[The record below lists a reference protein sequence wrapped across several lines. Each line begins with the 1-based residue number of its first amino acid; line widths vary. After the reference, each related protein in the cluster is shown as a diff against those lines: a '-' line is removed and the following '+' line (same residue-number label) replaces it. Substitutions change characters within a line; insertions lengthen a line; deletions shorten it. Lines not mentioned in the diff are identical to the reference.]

1 MMAAARKGISSMGPE
16 KETPPKGTGDA
27 AFVSGVEDTSSTPS
41 QPSAEATVPA
51 RPRKL
56 VALHWLTVLCVI
68 TAVTFILTRDQV
80 DGKAMRQWLLEGHR
94 HFGLFV
100 LMLFLARVVIRI
112 RLGKLPHDN
121 QLPRVTRVLAGLT
134 HVALYAL
141 LLTLPMLGWA
151 LSSAEGKPVHLFG
164 LTLPA
169 LVSADE
175 DLADTLQAW
184 HLNAAWVLL
193 GLVSLHVAA
202 ALWHHFVLRDE
213 VLRRMLPRRRR

>member
-1 MMAAARKGISSMGPE
+1 MVVTHKGISSMGPE
-16 KETPPKGTGDA
+16 KQTPPRGSAEA
-27 AFVSGVEDTSSTPS
+27 AFVAETGDTSS
-41 QPSAEATVPA
+41 QPSFRTTEAWVPA

-56 VALHWLTVLCVI
+56 VALHWLTVLCVV
-68 TAVTFILTRDQV
+68 AAATFILTRDEV
-80 DGKAMRQWLLEGHR
+80 DGKAVRQWLLEGHR

-100 LMLFLARVVIRI
+100 LLLFFARVVIRI

-121 QLPRVTRVLAGLT
+121 QASRVVRILAGLT
-134 HVALYAL
+134 HIALYAL
-141 LLTLPMLGWA
+141 LIGLPLLGWA
-151 LSSAEGKPVHLFG
+151 LSSAEGKPVHFLG

-202 ALWHHFVLRDE
+202 ALWHHFVLRDG
-213 VLRRMLPRRRR
+213 VLRMMLPKRRG

>member
-1 MMAAARKGISSMGPE
+1 MTATHKGISSMGPE
-16 KETPPKGTGDA
+16 KETPPKGNSDA
-27 AFVSGVEDTSSTPS
+27 AFVADAEDGSSSLPDPS
-41 QPSAEATVPA
+41 TEATVPA

-80 DGKAMRQWLLEGHR
+80 DGKAVQQWLLEGHR

-100 LMLFLARVVIRI
+100 LMLFIARVAIRI
-112 RLGKLPHDN
+112 RLGKLPHHN
-121 QLPRVTRVLAGLT
+121 QVSKLVRIMAGLT
-134 HVALYAL
+134 HIALYAL
-141 LLTLPMLGWA
+141 LLTLPLLGWA
-151 LSSAEGKPVHLFG
+151 LSNAEGKPVHFFG

-175 DLADTLQAW
+175 DLADSLQAW
-184 HLNAAWVLL
+184 HLDAAWVLL

-202 ALWHHFVLRDE
+202 ALWHHFVLRDG
-213 VLRRMLPRRRR
+213 VLRTMLPKRRR